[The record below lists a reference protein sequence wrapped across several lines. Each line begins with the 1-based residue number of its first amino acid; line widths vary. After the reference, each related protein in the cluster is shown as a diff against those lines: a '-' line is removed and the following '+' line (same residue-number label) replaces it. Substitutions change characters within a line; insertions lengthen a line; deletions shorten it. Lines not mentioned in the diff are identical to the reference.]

1 MEGAYL
7 EEIKN
12 LLEKNITKSWIEEK
26 IESFKRA
33 EGYNDLEEKIV
44 FLNIEADRTLDNEE
58 PFIYHTFQ
66 DEETGKEYTT
76 ITENIIKEK
85 PVELD
90 STIITISDYCWCSDQ
105 NKERWVP
112 IGYNK
117 STKHLDLEDVMIK
130 IVNNLKNEI
139 SDLDKIPSHTLLINA
154 ITIVQNFF
162 CRLVLKVEFKAHQD
176 LLLNLNTHCSNY
188 IRYQFQSVFKNHSN
202 SYINTDTLD
211 FYLDRNQLAGL
222 IHLLIETELLEPLGR
237 KTKQRIGKLDFFE
250 KYFRWTDLETNEK
263 KKLTHLSSEITK
275 IKNSERAEGFH
286 SVFKTIAKTYNTI
299 TSPLPKR

>member
-1 MEGAYL
+1 MKGSYL
-7 EEIKN
+7 KEIEN
-12 LLEKNITKSWIEEK
+12 LLEKAITKVWIEEK
-26 IESFKRA
+26 IESFKCV
-33 EGYNDLEEKIV
+33 EGYNALEEKVVIQ
-44 FLNIEADRTLDNEE
+44 NIEADRTLDNED
-58 PFIYHTFQ
+58 PFIYHKFL
-66 DEETGKEYTT
+66 DEETGREYTT
-76 ITENIIKEK
+76 ITENIIKEESIE
-85 PVELD
+85 VD

-105 NKERWVP
+105 NKERWVS

-117 STKHLDLEDVMIK
+117 SSKYFDLEDLMME
-130 IVNNLKNEI
+130 IVKNLENEI
-139 SDLDKIPSHTLLINA
+139 SDLDKIASHTVLINA
-154 ITIVQNFF
+154 ISIVQNFF
-162 CRLVLKVEFKAHQD
+162 CSLILKVEFKVHQG
-176 LLLNLNTHCSNY
+176 LLLNLNTQCSNY
-188 IRYQFQSVFKNHSN
+188 IRYHFQSVFKNHAN

-286 SVFKTIAKTYNTI
+286 TVFKTIAKTYSII
-299 TSPLPKR
+299 TSPSPKR